1 MSCIIPR
8 KNYKDHLGPCV
19 AYNLPNGTLVFLMA
33 ILSYNEIVQKKV
45 IVYNGEPYEVLSSHV
60 FRMQQ
65 RKPVNQTKL
74 RHLVTGK
81 VVEISFHQNES
92 VEEADIGKMSALY
105 LYTNRGESWFAE
117 VNNAKNRFAFK
128 EEMVADKVKWLKQN
142 SPVEVMLYNEEPAT
156 VDIPVKVDLKV
167 TEAPPAIKGDT
178 ATGGNKLVTLET
190 GAAVLTPL
198 FINPGDILKINTET
212 GEYVERVEKA

>member
-1 MSCIIPR
+1 
-8 KNYKDHLGPCV
+8 
-19 AYNLPNGTLVFLMA
+19 MA

-45 IVYNGEPYEVLSSHV
+45 IEYNNEPYEVLSSHV

-74 RHLVTGK
+74 RHLVSGK
-81 VVEISFHQNES
+81 VTEISFHQSES
-92 VEEADIGKMSALY
+92 VPEADISKMKAQY

-117 VNNAKNRFAFK
+117 VGNAKNRFAFPENAVHEK
-128 EEMVADKVKWLKQN
+128 IQWMKSNAE
-142 SPVEVMLYNEEPAT
+142 VEVMLYKEKPVT
-156 VDIPVKVDLKV
+156 IDIPIKVELKV

-190 GAAVLTPL
+190 GATVLTPL
-198 FINPGDILKINTET
+198 FINEGDILRINTDT
-212 GEYVERVEKA
+212 GEYAERVEKA